1 MIEIC
6 STSLVRL
13 SIWHWMWILSKQIS
27 YGCKIF
33 LHWTSFIRSVFP
45 PAKSTWHNTYD
56 DISLAIQLVD
66 FDFKECGEI
75 LVDSVVEIF
84 CKIYYLLTFQFSAGD
99 ILRGYIQH
107 IISNKN
113 TTIAAWIPQ
122 NLTEKHERK
131 PREEI

>member
-1 MIEIC
+1 MLCFKILN
-6 STSLVRL
+6 SQDSSLVTSCLHRKYNWRGRSKLELTEMNDTL
-13 SIWHWMWILSKQIS
+13 SQRHNLWHIDIDL
-27 YGCKIF
+27 
-33 LHWTSFIRSVFP
+33 V
-45 PAKSTWHNTYD
+45 
-56 DISLAIQLVD
+56 ISLDD
-66 FDFKECGEI
+66 FNFLGSGKI
-75 LVDSVVEIF
+75 LGDSVVEIF

-122 NLTEKHERK
+122 NLTEKRERK